1 MANGKEK
8 VIVFWAVDFPSSRI
22 VKSVAT
28 TTNGKLKAAQVIF
41 KPYISIGIETKIL
54 DNVMILI

>member
-1 MANGKEK
+1 
-8 VIVFWAVDFPSSRI
+8 
-22 VKSVAT
+22 VAT